1 MCEAMKCV
9 LRDFSR
15 MQSCPLNCNRSVHKE
30 QMKGRPVAK
39 FVLLGLREEKMMN
52 ANIVLSLLTKIR
64 LLHLDT
70 PKELKYL

>member
-1 MCEAMKCV
+1 
-9 LRDFSR
+9 
-15 MQSCPLNCNRSVHKE
+15 
-30 QMKGRPVAK
+30 MKGRPVAK
-39 FVLLGLREEKMMN
+39 FVLLGLREEKMN